1 MIVKTMIS
9 KMYLDQPL
17 RSFLEDTASKTP
29 TPGGGSV
36 AALVGSL
43 GAVLLCMVGNFTI
56 GKPKFEKVERDV
68 RQILKEA
75 DKLKEELS
83 GLIQKD
89 IEAYARFSRVSR
101 MPKDTSELKE
111 KRTQALQ
118 VALKDATQVPLST
131 AKLALRLIELS
142 QLLLSKGNPNLITDV
157 GVGALL
163 ADAALQS
170 AALNVQINLGYIKD
184 EEFKKRTSS
193 VLSSMLSQ
201 GQEIKDKVIKGVRE
215 TLAG

>member
-1 MIVKTMIS
+1 
-9 KMYLDQPL
+9 MYLDQPL

-43 GAVLLCMVGNFTI
+43 GAALLCMVGNFTL
-56 GKPKFEKVERDV
+56 GKPKFEKVERDI
-68 RQILKEA
+68 REILKEA

-83 GLIQKD
+83 LLIQKD
-89 IEAYARFSRVSR
+89 IEVYARFSQTSR
-101 MPKDTSELKE
+101 MPRDTSELKE
-111 KRTQALQ
+111 KRRQALQ
-118 VALKDATQVPLST
+118 IALKNATEVPLST
-131 AKLALRLIELS
+131 AKLALRLIELA

-157 GVGALL
+157 GVGVLL

-184 EEFKKRTSS
+184 EEFIKRTNS
-193 VLSSMLSQ
+193 VISSMLSQ
-201 GQEIKDKVIKGVRE
+201 GQEIKGKVIKGVRDA
-215 TLAG
+215 LAG